1 MKTSFLILATG
12 LLMNLSLHAQE
23 SNISSGTINSPEFE
37 QIVKKPISTVI
48 KNNSITSFNANIE
61 QAGEYYLSCWMLGG
75 KHSNGDYSS
84 YDVAVNGVAVGKVNA
99 TKANWQSCKLN
110 TETITLKKGEN
121 IISFA
126 TTIPEIPN
134 IEFIKLSSTKDAA
147 NIPSINYDNRLAN
160 IKANS
165 TVMTYDINPIE
176 LDTFPT
182 VNAQSLIVDLYAKYK
197 YLERIP
203 LHYTFNTTVYLK
215 QGQNVKFKIKPISGA
230 TPILEI
236 FHSTMPETYS
246 WAIYNNSSEGNSL
259 ELTIPI
265 TGYYKVRARSFQN
278 TIAGIAEVEVG
289 STKYSEI
296 PIYSFGMLYTHDTER
311 EYNTFTS
318 NLIPN
323 INGEGDPILYIGT
336 DFPDKIIAYN
346 DDYSGDGD
354 FDWGYNSRIKK
365 KFSAPTKSL
374 FLSNLS
380 SYEDNKPHCDLY
392 IGCWNS
398 TAYIYFPELHSDDAI
413 QSAPYNAEY
422 NCISW
427 SGGITDYWE
436 WPLNPYSQY
445 YVSGN
450 DLASFDMF
458 YLTPRY
464 NGCGIYS
471 RNGATEANSVVDLWG
486 FSNGTS
492 EVYTHASIKHGADNH
507 PHGYDWESKPGK
519 LARTFHPR
527 YALEGND
534 YGEVIR
540 YYRLIGT
547 GQTVAPNG
555 ISTEQMS
562 VLSLDESIAEGLS
575 VLENVE
581 FTNLEWALINAEIEN
596 IGTTRVNEFETKYQA
611 WVATWEDQPY
621 SAPESYKNNEYNV
634 LKSFCASF
642 YESRFLIFKKLGL
655 GDVFNLLL
663 LEDLTLTNN
672 VANNTTLNNIKA
684 NNSNNATT
692 EEGAAIVYSP
702 YSNSMKYVKALLN
715 VPSTRGANS
724 TDNGIR
730 YSNSDDFSVSMAN
743 NSLSVSF
750 DLPKEARISLSI
762 VDLQGRLLTN
772 VFQNKTLE
780 AGNHNYHIEK
790 PAAKVCLVRYS
801 VNGNLNVKKVF
812 IK

>member
-23 SNISSGTINSPEFE
+23 SNILSGTINSPEFE
-37 QIVKKPISTVI
+37 QIVKKPTSTVI

-99 TKANWQSCKLN
+99 TKANWQSCRLAG
-110 TETITLKKGEN
+110 TITLQKGVN
-121 IISFA
+121 TISFA
-126 TTIPEIPN
+126 AKVPEIPN
-134 IEFIKLSSTKDAA
+134 IEFIKLGQTQTNATISS
-147 NIPSINYDNRLAN
+147 NNYDNNLAT
-160 IKANS
+160 IKANCEATS
-165 TVMTYDINPIE
+165 YDVPSAVN
-176 LDTFPT
+176 DTLPPVSIASIT
-182 VNAQSLIVDLYAKYK
+182 TDSKAQYQYYENIILF
-197 YLERIP
+197 
-203 LHYTFNTTVYLK
+203 YTFHTSAYFK
-215 QGQNVKFKIKPISGA
+215 QGQNVKFSIKSISGA
-230 TPILEI
+230 TPILEV
-236 FHSTMPETYS
+236 FHSTTPETYTWS
-246 WAIYNNSSEGNSL
+246 IMNRTLSGDTLSI
-259 ELTIPI
+259 TIPV
-265 TGYYKVRARSFQN
+265 TGYYQIRARSFQN
-278 TIAGIAEVEVG
+278 ARAGIAEVGIG
-289 STKYSEI
+289 STRYIDVPTFSTGFSI
-296 PIYSFGMLYTHDTER
+296 THDTER
-311 EYNTFTS
+311 VYNTFTA
-318 NLIPN
+318 NLKPN
-323 INGEGDPILYIGT
+323 SNGEGDPILYIGSQHS
-336 DFPDKIIAYN
+336 PDRIIAYN
-346 DDYSGDGD
+346 DDYNATGDY
-354 FDWGYNSRIKK
+354 DWGYNSRIKK
-365 KFSAPTKSL
+365 QFSSTTKSVFVHDL
-374 FLSNLS
+374 Y
-380 SYEDNKPHCDLY
+380 SYESGKARCDLY
-392 IGCWNS
+392 VRCWNS
-398 TAYIYFPELHSDDAI
+398 TAYIYFPNLHPDDAI
-413 QSAPYNAEY
+413 QSAPYDAEY

-492 EVYTHASIKHGADNH
+492 EEYTHASIKHGADNH

-519 LARTFHPR
+519 QARTFHPR

-540 YYRLIGT
+540 YYKLIGT

-581 FTNLEWALINAEIEN
+581 FTTLEWALINAEIEN

-672 VANNTTLNNIKA
+672 VANNTTLNNIKV

-743 NSLSVSF
+743 NGLSVSF